1 MIADEDAKEGRNVAT
16 APLSIV
22 LPVVKAPFEDDTQ
35 VERQAVKKM
44 KSWVWA

>member
-1 MIADEDAKEGRNVAT
+1 MIAGENEKEGRTATT

-22 LPVVKAPFEDDTQ
+22 LPVVEAPSEDDTQ